1 MAFFS
6 DLEVCPGGNASGGT
20 VGFSMGEAVSGEDL
34 QPIQVPGCEEM
45 KNEQKGV
52 PLTQGLVF
60 RSVKSGF
67 LQRKKT
73 SVSS

>member
-6 DLEVCPGGNASGGT
+6 DLEVCHGGNASGGT
-20 VGFSMGEAVSGEDL
+20 VGFSMGEAVSGEGL
-34 QPIQVPGCEEM
+34 QPLQVPGCEEL